1 MGKEVPD
8 SAALHP
14 GYTLETGVRT
24 ATRNAYIAVAA
35 ALVAAA
41 AAAVGWA
48 SSSEAQRLRV
58 ALGAM
63 LMMLGHRVYTRRWVT
78 MDYGLTA
85 SAHPAAG

>member
-1 MGKEVPD
+1 MSKEVPD
-8 SAALHP
+8 SATLHP

-78 MDYGLTA
+78 MGYGLTA